1 MPPIAMSLSSKG
13 LHLLKEFE
21 KLGPNVRNNLIYA
34 YICTAGEL
42 TIGWG
47 HVIGA
52 ADVGR
57 YFPGLTVAQAKAVC
71 SAAQADPEK
80 HAAALYAACKPLTIA
95 QADALLAKDI
105 KRFVDAVNRR
115 LLAWKVS
122 VDQNFFDA
130 LVSLAYNAGEGSLD
144 GTIRTRLIAGDIDG
158 AILWLPMFCLTN
170 IEKGGKVLR
179 NVPVTGLTLRRFS
192 EVWLA
197 LTGEVWRVG
206 PTKASQRPD
215 MDKFAE
221 GVRQR
226 MAAKGKRSPLPYPRN
241 RLENQVA

>member
-1 MPPIAMSLSSKG
+1 MPPLAMSLSNKG
-13 LHLLKEFE
+13 LSLLKEFE

-71 SAAQADPEK
+71 RKGGAAFF
-80 HAAALYAACKPLTIA
+80 AASKPLSMA
-95 QADALLAKDI
+95 EADALLAKDI
-105 KRFVDAVNRR
+105 RRFVDAVNRR

-144 GTIRTRLIAGDIDG
+144 GTIRTRLITGDIDG
-158 AILWLPMFCLTN
+158 AILWLPMFCLTD
-170 IEKGGKVLR
+170 IEKSGKILR

-206 PTKASQRPD
+206 PTKASQRAD